1 MIWEVK
7 NFRSLIY
14 IMNQQI
20 SLPITGTFV
29 AKTSTQE
36 SDEAYDI
43 KYTVQKIPELKM
55 LRRAA
60 TKEAYYSLQQFNG

>member
-36 SDEAYDI
+36 SDEAHDI
-43 KYTVQKIPELKM
+43 KYTV
-55 LRRAA
+55 
-60 TKEAYYSLQQFNG
+60 